1 MSPRNF
7 FAELK
12 RRYSG
17 SIRSGTF
24 YVPIPLSKS
33 SVRKSSLEPAR
44 FRSAIDSNGQ
54 TIWIADAHSG
64 PGKRFVVRT
73 DEELSD

>member
-17 SIRSGTF
+17 SIRSWTL
-24 YVPIPLSKS
+24 YVPIPLSK
-33 SVRKSSLEPAR
+33 LC
-44 FRSAIDSNGQ
+44 
-54 TIWIADAHSG
+54 
-64 PGKRFVVRT
+64 
-73 DEELSD
+73 EEKQP

>member
-17 SIRSGTF
+17 SIRCSIYYGTINAF
-24 YVPIPLSKS
+24 
-33 SVRKSSLEPAR
+33 RKLC
-44 FRSAIDSNGQ
+44 
-54 TIWIADAHSG
+54 
-64 PGKRFVVRT
+64 
-73 DEELSD
+73 EEKQP